1 MYQPEAYGIALLFMI
16 GSMLCWG
23 SWANTMKLTPGWA
36 FQLFYWDY
44 VLGIVAASLL
54 WGFTL
59 GSAGGGELSFL
70 RNIGSADATHIIFAL
85 LGGVVFN
92 VANLLLV
99 AAIDIAGLAVAFP
112 IGIGLALVVGVLLN
126 YFISPQGSPLLLFG
140 GVLLV
145 VLAIVVDAMAYRRR
159 ETIRKTPS
167 TRGIQISLACGVL
180 MGVFYPLV
188 AKAITGDHAL
198 GPYTVAFFLR
208 YRYCFMCGAGELFFY
223 AEAINRGPAREHGR
237 LLERARG
244 LALVGNSWR
253 NNLVY
258 RRGPELCCFPCTRH
272 WSGDFVRD
280 WAGSNDGFRHLGSFY
295 LEGIC
300 QCSSKREKASTTD
313 VHFFRRWVGRSRA
326 GSSISEV
333 TAPGKN

>member
-44 VLGIVAASLL
+44 VIGIIAASLL

-70 RNIGSADATHIIFAL
+70 RNIGSADVTHIIFAL

-126 YFISPQGSPLLLFG
+126 YFISPQGNPLLLFG
-140 GVLLV
+140 GMALV
-145 VLAIVVDAMAYRRR
+145 VAAIIFDAIAYRLR
-159 ETIRKTPS
+159 ESQQPT
-167 TRGIQISLACGVL
+167 L
-180 MGVFYPLV
+180 
-188 AKAITGDHAL
+188 
-198 GPYTVAFFLR
+198 
-208 YRYCFMCGAGELFFY
+208 
-223 AEAINRGPAREHGR
+223 
-237 LLERARG
+237 
-244 LALVGNSWR
+244 
-253 NNLVY
+253 
-258 RRGPELCCFPCTRH
+258 
-272 WSGDFVRD
+272 
-280 WAGSNDGFRHLGSFY
+280 
-295 LEGIC
+295 
-300 QCSSKREKASTTD
+300 SK
-313 VHFFRRWVGRSRA
+313 
-326 GSSISEV
+326 
-333 TAPGKN
+333 